1 MGKEREKESHESVK
15 GGKERGK
22 ECHVCERGGK
32 ERGKECHVRES
43 AEKARRLWQILTSFR
58 KTRPWLYGARG
69 SNLGAQLSTSKKQN
83 NIVIKS
89 SKSTSFFRCGLTLRG
104 GHVDRRGD
112 IAKSLEEA

>member
-1 MGKEREKESHESVK
+1 MSAR

-32 ERGKECHVRES
+32 EREKECHVRES

-69 SNLGAQLSTSKKQN
+69 QVGVKIDALALFVMHGSSSFT
-83 NIVIKS
+83 IVEFAHFGRKMLQI
-89 SKSTSFFRCGLTLRG
+89 FALL
-104 GHVDRRGD
+104 
-112 IAKSLEEA
+112 LYN